1 MICNKPSYVGDKKC
15 IRYWGEHEE
24 LRDMLKVGDIVTL
37 VWQNDDKSE
46 SIKIT
51 GTLIEYDDDIA
62 LVTVG
67 EEKTITPSLGVASS
81 HLESTRSRTSNA
93 PWGTCCRTH
102 PAHGSTRTKTRGSWT
117 TTSTRYASAMTAN
130 GRLPDG
136 ENPHLNTRNTP
147 HSKKSTSKSPRRN
160 NHEPK

>member
-67 EEKTITPSLGVASS
+67 EEKNYYALSGRGII
-81 HLESTRSRTSNA
+81 A
-93 PWGTCCRTH
+93 PRIYTVTNIKR
-102 PAHGSTRTKTRGSWT
+102 PVEN
-117 TTSTRYASAMTAN
+117 M
-130 GRLPDG
+130 LPDSPGPWVGKNLDTWIVNKDLNAIRVSYDG
-136 ENPHLNTRNTP
+136 EWLLSGGIMLPSEYAEYAPFTKINVIEE
-147 HSKKSTSKSPRRN
+147 KA
-160 NHEPK
+160 

>member
-67 EEKTITPSLGVASS
+67 EEKNYYALSGRGIIAPRIYTITNIKRPVG
-81 HLESTRSRTSNA
+81 N
-93 PWGTCCRTH
+93 
-102 PAHGSTRTKTRGSWT
+102 
-117 TTSTRYASAMTAN
+117 M
-130 GRLPDG
+130 LPDAPGPWFDKNEDTWIVNEDLDAIRISYDDDWLIGG
-136 ENPHLNTRNTP
+136 EIMLPSEYAEYAP
-147 HSKKSTSKSPRRN
+147 FKKIDVIKEKVTN
-160 NHEPK
+160 E